1 MSSVT
6 KHQRYREQSA
16 EHGREHVREHGREH
30 HREHG
35 RHHLGPTSAG
45 TVRTTVGRS
54 HSARRVARPEVVGS
68 SLDVPRRSP
77 RDDVRSADATG
88 RRSPTAFRAS
98 PTPPPAPPPPPPPSS
113 PMLARS
119 RWTNV
124 ADKFNASRRRSVCN
138 GSQPSRVP
146 PPILV
151 RERRHSVAGVSPSL
165 DQRQGE
171 LTQSETGSLSEV
183 APPKN
188 KIPFPRMGSQT
199 FMEVLQGFQEELQ
212 LSNEL
217 SQSERD
223 AEEATDTRRR
233 VHFRYDVRLE

>member
-16 EHGREHVREHGREH
+16 EHGREHGREHVREHGRH
-30 HREHG
+30 
-35 RHHLGPTSAG
+35 HHLGPTSAG
-45 TVRTTVGRS
+45 AVRAAPGRS
-54 HSARRVARPEVVGS
+54 HSARRVARPEVAGS

-98 PTPPPAPPPPPPPSS
+98 PTPPPAPPPSS
-113 PMLARS
+113 PIPARS

-124 ADKFNASRRRSVCN
+124 ADKFNANRRRSVCN

-165 DQRQGE
+165 DRSQGE
-171 LTQSETGSLSEV
+171 LTQSQTGSLTEV
-183 APPKN
+183 EPPKS

-223 AEEATDTRRR
+223 AQEATDTRRR